1 MKKIG
6 ETLRCAR
13 KKKGLTGEQLADLLF
28 VTKQT
33 VSKWEN
39 DKSIPDIET
48 LIRLSTL
55 LDLDLDEL
63 LKENGASA
71 HAQPPATEL
80 QAQESAR
87 APEPREIEVLGERS
101 DQVAIPY
108 IIALVLIASVSLFT
122 LITLPFLTDK
132 STSGKSIFYLFI
144 CIPFFLVCLIFFL
157 IQKNTPKAAIIR
169 CGEYLRI
176 YNGGNHYKQILLR
189 EIASVRELHG
199 RFGELTKFGSL
210 RIQSVTGQSV
220 TTAVVSN
227 VAEVHRKIIEAK
239 MIAEQRAR

>member
-87 APEPREIEVLGERS
+87 APEPRGIEVLGERS
-101 DQVAIPY
+101 NVAATIFK
-108 IIALVLIASVSLFT
+108 ICLILMASVFFFCIITILF
-122 LITLPFLTDK
+122 FGDK
-132 STSGKSIFYLFI
+132 NTSKKNIIELFI
-144 CIPFFLVCLIFFL
+144 FIPFFLICFIPFFF
-157 IQKNTPKAAIIR
+157 QKNIPKAAIIR

-189 EIASVRELHG
+189 EIAAVREIQTRYFALA
-199 RFGELTKFGSL
+199 KFGAL
-210 RIQSVTGQSV
+210 RIQTVTGQSV
-220 TTAVVSN
+220 STAYVSN